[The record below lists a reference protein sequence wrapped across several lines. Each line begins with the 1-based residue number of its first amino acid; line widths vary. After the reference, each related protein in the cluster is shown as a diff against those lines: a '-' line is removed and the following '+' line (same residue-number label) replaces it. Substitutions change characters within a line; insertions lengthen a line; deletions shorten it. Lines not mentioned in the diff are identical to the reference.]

1 MSVLYAHA
9 TSVGKALLIA
19 EQGLL
24 PGTLENTNYENNRW
38 IPLEGV
44 YLSCSRAQTE
54 VYLRA
59 NGLLDAYAI
68 VLVDADP
75 VTLLPDEDLI
85 EIFLSQAMEKAFGC
99 DRNAIQKLREE
110 SEDDDAIPQSGDPF
124 WKKVEREFLLLADP
138 ARTGALA
145 AEHLETLVD
154 WWADYEFFGEGGDI
168 HPVDWMDLKRTV
180 VEALPK
186 MEGLALWEKSKRH
199 PGPIGYEGPTRVLC
213 IATVE
218 GGEIVDIHGE
228 VPDEASTFLRS
239 MTSF

>member
-1 MSVLYAHA
+1 MSMHYVHA
-9 TSVGKALLIA
+9 TSVEKALLIT

-44 YLSCSRAQTE
+44 YLSCSPAQTE
-54 VYLRA
+54 GYLRA
-59 NGLLDAYAI
+59 NGLMDRYAI
-68 VLVDADP
+68 VLVEADP
-75 VTLLPDEDLI
+75 DALLPDEDLI
-85 EIFLSQAMEKAFGC
+85 DTFLSQAMEKAFGA
-99 DRNAIQKLREE
+99 DRQAIQTLREE
-110 SEDDDAIPQSGDPF
+110 REDAIPESGDPF

-138 ARTGALA
+138 ARTNALGA
-145 AEHLETLVD
+145 EDLETLVD

-168 HPVDWMDLKRTV
+168 HPEDWRELKSTV

-186 MEGLALWEKSKRH
+186 MEGIALWEKSKRH
-199 PGPIGYEGPTRVLC
+199 PSPIGFEGPTRILC

-218 GGEIVDIHGE
+218 DGEIVDMQGAA
-228 VPDEASTFLRS
+228 PDEASAFLRS